1 MRDLLSHIALLDVV
15 VRVLVGAVRLAALA
29 KVAEEAAHGH
39 AGLVELVE
47 EAARLALHAQ
57 APHPVEERRLWG
69 APASAAAAVPWPVPA
84 ARAGV
89 DRGRRMGPRRRGRVE
104 AALEVEAEAAVAI
117 VHGEVLGFGN
127 SRGGTRAGSCRMSR
141 GLLPPPVA

>member
-1 MRDLLSHIALLDVV
+1 MGERERMRDLLSHIALLDVV

-39 AGLVELVE
+39 PGLVELVE

-57 APHPVEERRLWG
+57 APQLVPAHRLPV
-69 APASAAAAVPWPVPA
+69 APAAAAVPWPVPVPA

-89 DRGRRMGPRRRGRVE
+89 DQGRRMGPRRRGRVE
-104 AALEVEAEAAVAI
+104 AAVTGRFFFRKSPKTGVI
-117 VHGEVLGFGN
+117 G
-127 SRGGTRAGSCRMSR
+127 
-141 GLLPPPVA
+141 PVRI